1 MKENIKL
8 TNFRRILTSK
18 CEKEHENF
26 DEKFERIKT
35 FKPMKKDDYLFA
47 LQDEQVFK
55 NEFLIPHYK
64 MYNLL
69 EVLNQEIFN
78 LRKKQLSEEEL
89 QLAINELEDMK
100 TELANSRIE
109 IYFCNVL
116 NNQALKPLAN
126 AVMPYGLIHVGIKID
141 DLCIQWG
148 RSIIGKSLVIP
159 WGDVIHNDY
168 IFAIELENREIWNL
182 IKETFKNLKDY
193 ITNKKD
199 YNQMGTVKAF
209 QIADNQLKS
218 IAEVSVNYNVKKDY
232 DLVLENCQHFANAII
247 KKLGFTVYQE
257 GEIGKV
263 LKKVKEVLHPFDF
276 SLTGIPAF
284 KCRKDLD
291 DYVLIND
298 FNKFSTEKRRVLFC
312 FRNVFDFYAKTKPD
326 EPKYKSS
333 EFVLAYWNELA
344 EKEKFGL

>member
-1 MKENIKL
+1 
-8 TNFRRILTSK
+8 
-18 CEKEHENF
+18 
-26 DEKFERIKT
+26 
-35 FKPMKKDDYLFA
+35 
-47 LQDEQVFK
+47 
-55 NEFLIPHYK
+55 
-64 MYNLL
+64 
-69 EVLNQEIFN
+69 
-78 LRKKQLSEEEL
+78 
-89 QLAINELEDMK
+89 
-100 TELANSRIE
+100 
-109 IYFCNVL
+109 
-116 NNQALKPLAN
+116 
-126 AVMPYGLIHVGIKID
+126 
-141 DLCIQWG
+141 
-148 RSIIGKSLVIP
+148 
-159 WGDVIHNDY
+159 
-168 IFAIELENREIWNL
+168 
-182 IKETFKNLKDY
+182 
-193 ITNKKD
+193 
-199 YNQMGTVKAF
+199 MGTVKAF

>member
-1 MKENIKL
+1 MKENIKF

-26 DEKFERIKT
+26 DQQYERIKT
-35 FKPMKKDDYLFA
+35 FSPMEKEDYLFA
-47 LQDEQVFK
+47 LQDVQVFK
-55 NEFLIPHYK
+55 NQFLIPHYK

-69 EVLNQEIFN
+69 EVLNKEIFN
-78 LRKKQLSEEEL
+78 LRKKELSEEEL
-89 QLAINELEDMK
+89 QLAINELEEMK

-159 WGDVIHNDY
+159 WGDVIYNDY

-182 IKETFKNLKDY
+182 IKETFQNLRNY

-218 IAEVSVNYNVKKDY
+218 IAEVSIKYNVKKDY
-232 DLVLENCQHFANAII
+232 NIVLKNCQHFANKII
-247 KKLGFTVYQE
+247 KKLGFKVDQG
-257 GEIGKV
+257 GEVGEV
-263 LKKVKEVLHPFDF
+263 LKKAKDLLNPFDF
-276 SLTGIPAF
+276 EFRGMVF

-298 FNKFSTEKRRVLFC
+298 FFRLFKEERRLLLC
-312 FRNVFDFYAKTKPD
+312 IRNVFDFYAKYRPD

-333 EFVLAYWNELA
+333 EIALAYWNDLA
-344 EKEKFGL
+344 EIEKFG

>member
-1 MKENIKL
+1 
-8 TNFRRILTSK
+8 
-18 CEKEHENF
+18 
-26 DEKFERIKT
+26 
-35 FKPMKKDDYLFA
+35 
-47 LQDEQVFK
+47 
-55 NEFLIPHYK
+55 

-69 EVLNQEIFN
+69 EILNQEISN
-78 LRKKQLSEEEL
+78 LRKKELSEEEL
-89 QLAINELEDMK
+89 QLAISDLEDIK

-263 LKKVKEVLHPFDF
+263 LKKVKDVLHPFDF

-291 DYVLIND
+291 DYVLNND